1 MLKVSLRLFSRY
13 SANSGAEVVED
24 ARENFALSAPQS
36 TALPP
41 LPVSPIPQRS
51 SNARSGRVPRD
62 TPPVSQIFTEENIKS
77 LNDSPIADSSY
88 LDQSSNDVSR
98 TSSQMLSSSESPQ
111 RRRRATV
118 STRSPEPVCS
128 MASRSESYLTQGT
141 RVAGK
146 LQSHIATLSLLEA
159 ELNKREYLYST
170 ARYHT
175 DRHLQRPSLN
185 LFQGSP
191 KL

>member
-1 MLKVSLRLFSRY
+1 MSKVSLRRFYKCST
-13 SANSGAEVVED
+13 NNGTEVVED

-41 LPVSPIPQRS
+41 LPVSPIPQR
-51 SNARSGRVPRD
+51 ARSGRVLRD
-62 TPPVSQIFTEENIKS
+62 TPPVSQIFMEENMKS
-77 LNDSPIADSSY
+77 LNDSTITNSSY

-98 TSSQMLSSSESPQ
+98 TSSQALSSSESPQ

-128 MASRSESYLTQGT
+128 LASRSESYLTKGT
-141 RVAGK
+141 HVAEK

-159 ELNKREYLYST
+159 ELNKRECLCSMV
-170 ARYHT
+170 RCHT
-175 DRHLQRPSLN
+175 DHHLQRPSLD
-185 LFQGSP
+185 LFQDSP